1 MPDLAALEGHARE
14 RLDRGAYDYF
24 AGGAEDELTLAE
36 NALAWE
42 RLRLR
47 PHVLRDVAAVS
58 TATTV
63 LGVPVS
69 LPVLVGPIAYQRLA
83 HPDGELATSA
93 AAARAGTA
101 MVLSTQATSSL
112 EAVAE
117 VAPEAPRWFQLYV
130 YRDHRIALDLVRRA
144 AGAGYQA
151 IVLTVDVPVPGNR
164 LREKRNRFRLPE
176 SMSLPNLTPYFGD
189 ASVPSEGPAAGGDAA
204 TVHAATGDPATGA
217 GGGIDVVGIG
227 RYFDPS
233 LTLESIGWLRRE
245 SSLPVV
251 VKGVLR
257 GDDALACVHAGA
269 AAVVVS
275 NHGGRQL
282 DGAVA
287 TADALA
293 EVVDAVAGRAEVY
306 VDGGIRR
313 GVDVVKALALG
324 ARAVLVARPIVWG
337 LAIHGAAGVAQV
349 IEEFREEVERTLALC
364 GTQTVTDLTPDLLAR
379 PLPFAR
385 HN

>member
-1 MPDLAALEGHARE
+1 LPDLAALEGHARE

-24 AGGAEDELTLAE
+24 AGGAEDELTLAD
-36 NALAWE
+36 NVLAWE

-63 LGVPVS
+63 LGAPVP

-83 HPDGELATSA
+83 HPDGELATGA
-93 AAARAGTA
+93 AAARAGTV

-130 YRDHRIALDLVRRA
+130 YRDRRIALDLVRRA
-144 AGAGYQA
+144 AGAGYRA
-151 IVLTVDVPVPGNR
+151 VVLTVDVPVPGNR

-176 SMSLPNLTPYFGD
+176 SMRLPNLTPYFGE
-189 ASVPSEGPAAGGDAA
+189 ASVPPEDPEAMGGDAA
-204 TVHAATGDPATGA
+204 AGA
-217 GGGIDVVGIG
+217 EGGIDVVGIG

-233 LTLESIGWLRRE
+233 LTLETIGWLRRA
-245 SSLPVV
+245 SPLPVV

-257 GDDALACVHAGA
+257 GDDALACVRAGA
-269 AAVVVS
+269 SAVVVS

-293 EVVDAVAGRAEVY
+293 EVVDAVAGGTEVY

-324 ARAVLVARPIVWG
+324 ARAVLVARPIAWG
-337 LAIHGAAGVAQV
+337 LATAGAAGVTQV
-349 IEEFREEVERTLALC
+349 LGEFRDEVERTLALC
-364 GTQTVTDLTPDLLAR
+364 GTPTLTDLTPDLLAR
-379 PLPFAR
+379 PLPSAR